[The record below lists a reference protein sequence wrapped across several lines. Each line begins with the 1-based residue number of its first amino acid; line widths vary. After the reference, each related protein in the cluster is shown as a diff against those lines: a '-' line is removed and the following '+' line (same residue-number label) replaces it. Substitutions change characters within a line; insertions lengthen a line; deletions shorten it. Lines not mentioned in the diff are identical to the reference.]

1 MSASLHS
8 VAVVLAHTPA
18 WVWGLYALL
27 LVLGLRR
34 TRDATLP
41 LWRML
46 ILPAVVTLLAISS
59 CIGAGIDALTGIFV
73 GLAAGGAAGWRLEP
87 AGAIRRLPGGRLRL
101 RGEWWTLVQLALVL
115 VLRYL
120 TNVVAAIDPV
130 LHANPAWQLGTLFA
144 TAALSGLF
152 LGRTAARLRVCF
164 APALPSTSA

>member
-8 VAVVLAHTPA
+8 VATVIAHTPV

-34 TRDATLP
+34 TRDVTLP
-41 LWRML
+41 LWRVL
-46 ILPAVVTLLAISS
+46 ILPAVVTVLAVSS
-59 CIGAGIDALTGIFV
+59 VIGAGLGTMPVILV